1 MQRLIELLP
10 FVRTVWV
17 VVFSALALLS
27 VLRAPVGFLW
37 KPAVGATEAGYLLVL
52 LLLPAFIGGWKTGRD
67 TLLFACG
74 LAAAVLYVSS
84 AWRASRLAKDL
95 PSELR
100 AAFGEQAGFEQAA
113 FSFSQLFHLATPG
126 PAPTTYEYE
135 AEDGTSLQLDY
146 YAPQATSTDRS
157 STASA
162 PPLVIVIH
170 GGSWS
175 GGDRTQLPAMNRHLA
190 ARGYAVA
197 AIEYRLAPDHVYPA
211 QLDDVRAATNWLRTR
226 HDELGFDPERVVLY
240 GRSAGAHLALL
251 GAYTWRADWVKAVVA
266 LYPPADLTWSWHHPS
281 NPLVLNTPET
291 LSAFMGGAL
300 DESPEQAERYAE
312 ASPYTHTRRA
322 LPPTLLIHGGR
333 DELVSQEQSRRLA
346 ARLHEQGAPAYLL
359 ALPWATH
366 GCEANLAGPSGQLTT
381 FAVDWLFAAL
391 LDPAPA
397 TEPRQP

>member
-10 FVRTVWV
+10 LLRSVWV

-27 VLRAPVGFLW
+27 VVRAPVGFLW
-37 KPAVGATEAGYLLVL
+37 KPAVGATEWGYLLL
-52 LLLPAFIGGWKTGRD
+52 LFVLPAFIGGWRTGRD

-84 AWRASRLAKDL
+84 VWRASRLAKDL
-95 PSELR
+95 PAELR
-100 AAFGEQAGFEQAA
+100 AAFGEQTDLEGTQQDEA
-113 FSFSQLFHLATPG
+113 FAFGELFHLATSG
-126 PAPTTYEYE
+126 PEPTTYDYE
-135 AEDGTSLQLDY
+135 AGDGTSLQLDY
-146 YAPQATSTDRS
+146 YAPTSTDSASMDSASTGS
-157 STASA
+157 SAA
-162 PPLVIVIH
+162 PLVVVIH

-175 GGDRTQLPAMNRHLA
+175 GGDRTQLPAMNRRLA

-211 QLDDVRAATNWLRTR
+211 QLDDVRLATDWLRAR

-251 GAYTWRADWVKAVVA
+251 AAYTWRVDWVKAVVA
-266 LYPPADLTWSWHHPS
+266 LYPPADLNWSWDNPS

-291 LSAFMGGAL
+291 LSAFMGGAPG
-300 DESPEQAERYAE
+300 DSPEQAERYGS
-312 ASPYTHTRRA
+312 ASPYNHVRRD

-346 ARLHEQGAPAYLL
+346 ARLQERGAPAYLL

-381 FAVDWLFAAL
+381 FAVDWVL
-391 LDPAPA
+391 A
-397 TEPRQP
+397 TQL